1 MKNVISFVFL
11 LINCI
16 AHSQE
21 YEVTGKII
29 NSKTQE
35 KIEFVNI
42 GISNKGVGTVSN
54 ENGLFNL
61 KLNELV
67 NTSDSIIFSHIGYQT
82 KIIKVAKFSTKET
95 TILLEP
101 ETTIL
106 KEVSIAKTKTPKPKK
121 IGRSSKGLGLLHSN
135 FYTYYEKDVDDR
147 LSKEI
152 GMQLKIKRNCEID
165 SLTFNITSNDFKKL
179 KFRVNFYKI
188 ENGKPTDII
197 VHQNIIFEINNKFLG
212 WFSVNLKPYDIFFK
226 DDTGDIAVTIQW
238 VQSEKATSKSKYFSI
253 STAQSPLNVA
263 FYREKAMDTW
273 TKSNQNLS
281 FYLNGMCN

>member
-67 NTSDSIIFSHIGYQT
+67 NTSDSIIFHILDT
-82 KIIKVAKFSTKET
+82 KLK
-95 TILLEP
+95 LL
-101 ETTIL
+101 
-106 KEVSIAKTKTPKPKK
+106 K
-121 IGRSSKGLGLLHSN
+121 LLN
-135 FYTYYEKDVDDR
+135 F
-147 LSKEI
+147 
-152 GMQLKIKRNCEID
+152 QLKR
-165 SLTFNITSNDFKKL
+165 LL
-179 KFRVNFYKI
+179 FY
-188 ENGKPTDII
+188 
-197 VHQNIIFEINNKFLG
+197 
-212 WFSVNLKPYDIFFK
+212 
-226 DDTGDIAVTIQW
+226 
-238 VQSEKATSKSKYFSI
+238 
-253 STAQSPLNVA
+253 
-263 FYREKAMDTW
+263 
-273 TKSNQNLS
+273 
-281 FYLNGMCN
+281 